1 MKVLIADDEDYTR
14 EGLIERLIGKSLGSM
29 RLCRL

>member
-14 EGLIERLIGKSLGSM
+14 EGLIEAVDWESSGLM
-29 RLCRL
+29 RSCRP